1 MKIYQDEKLV
11 ETLPLNTKV
20 LEPVTL
26 SAAKSIPEGHLKVVI
41 GDYLLVYSENAK
53 DYDLERPMTLPED
66 FDWNSAYGLYTQGE
80 QRLNQKV
87 WDKAEHRRWIKI
99 RILLRHWYVFHLC
112 TIAKAGMQ
120 RPCRY

>member
-1 MKIYQDEKLV
+1 M
-11 ETLPLNTKV
+11 
-20 LEPVTL
+20 

-41 GDYLLVYSENAK
+41 GDDLLVYSENAK

-80 QRLNQKV
+80 QWLNQKV
-87 WDKAEHRRWIKI
+87 WDKAEQYLKRRWIKI

-112 TIAKAGMQ
+112 IIAKAGMQ
-120 RPCRY
+120 RLCRY